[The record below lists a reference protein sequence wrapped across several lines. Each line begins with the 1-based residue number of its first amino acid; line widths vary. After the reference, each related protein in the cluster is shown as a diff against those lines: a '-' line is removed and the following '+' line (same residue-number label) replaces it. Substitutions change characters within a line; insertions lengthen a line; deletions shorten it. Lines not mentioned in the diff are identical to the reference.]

1 MQITSIQQNERK
13 QNSKRKKNYRE
24 KKNQFNGQMSTDL
37 RKIERQQVIKFFTVK
52 CETTLKNH
60 WYESSHILAMPMTRQ
75 RTATSKK

>member
-1 MQITSIQQNERK
+1 MNENRNQREKKIT
-13 QNSKRKKNYRE
+13 E

-75 RTATSKK
+75 CTATSKK